1 MERHAGSVY
10 RMTNGRN
17 IADPVTEYLRLGLAF
32 DRLEEGF
39 VDAYTG
45 DPALRAEA
53 QNAPTPD
60 PAELAR
66 RARALRDELPAG
78 LPADRAEFVGSHLR
92 ALEVSGRKFAGE
104 EIGFVDEV
112 EAYFDVRIEA
122 GDEAIYRDAHARMAD
137 ALGVPGATGDAL
149 RQAYSDYRRADEIP
163 ADRVGSL
170 INEFAG
176 SLRDRVRREFPLPDT
191 EVVEFEVVSDKP
203 WSGFNYYLGD
213 FRSKVAVNTDMP
225 QYMSSLP
232 GLIAHEAYPGHHTE
246 HCRKEQRLVG
256 TGQLEH
262 TVFLVNTPQC
272 LMAEGLADHALA
284 AAMGTSWQEWAAEI
298 YGDFGLRFDAGRAH
312 AVSSAAAG
320 LLRVRQ
326 DAALALHDRGAD
338 VDDVALFLQRWLL
351 VAPDRAR
358 QMLRFLTSP
367 LWRAYISTYVE
378 GYALLGQWLDEA
390 GASGPARL
398 ARFGRLLDEPL
409 TPEVLRRELAL

>member
-1 MERHAGSVY
+1 MNAA
-10 RMTNGRN
+10 
-17 IADPVTEYLRLGLAF
+17 ADPVVEYLRLGLAF
-32 DRLEEGF
+32 DRIEEGF

-45 DPALRAEA
+45 DPALRVESE
-53 QNAPTPD
+53 NAPAPD
-60 PAELAR
+60 PAELVR
-66 RARALRDELPAG
+66 RARALHDELPAG

-92 ALEVSGRKFAGE
+92 ALECSARKFAGE
-104 EIGFVDEV
+104 EVGFVDEV
-112 EAYFDVRIEA
+112 HAYFDVRIEP
-122 GDEAIYRDAHARMAD
+122 GDEDVYRQAHARMAD
-137 ALGVPGATGDAL
+137 ALGVPGATGDQL
-149 RQAYSDYRRADEIP
+149 RDAYTAYRRADEIP
-163 ADRVGSL
+163 ANLVSQL
-170 INEFAG
+170 IHEFSG
-176 SLRDRVRREFPLPDT
+176 SLRETVRREFPLPDG
-191 EVVEFEVVSDKP
+191 EVVDFEVVSDKP

-213 FRSKVAVNTDMP
+213 YRSKVAVNTDLP

-256 TGQLEH
+256 TGQSEH
-262 TVFLVNTPQC
+262 TIFLVNTPQC

-298 YGDFGLRFDAGRAH
+298 YADFGLRFDAERAR
-312 AVSSAAAG
+312 AVSTAAAG
-320 LLRVRQ
+320 LIRVRQ
-326 DAALALHDRGAD
+326 DAALALHDRHES

-378 GYALLGQWLDEA
+378 GYALLEQWLDEA
-390 GASGPARL
+390 GPAGPARL

-409 TPEVLRRELAL
+409 TPGVLRRELSA